1 MALALRVSHLKRY
14 KDIARLFL
22 KYGRGDWLKESGIEE
37 EIEGEQVQ
45 VVPSDKG
52 EELARDLEQLGPTF
66 IKLGQLLSTRSE
78 LLPDAYIEALSRLQ
92 DDIAPFPYAE
102 VEQIVSEELNV
113 RISKAFAFFEAEPI
127 AAASLGQVH
136 RAALRD
142 GRAVVVKVQRP
153 GIRQQIADDL
163 EALEEIATLLEKRTK
178 WGQQYQLSAM
188 LEEFRKTLTLELDY
202 RQEAQH
208 LVKLGENL
216 RTFERIVVPAPVGDY
231 TSSRVLTM
239 DFIQGKK
246 ITGLSPLALLE
257 VDGEELAD
265 TLFHA
270 YLKQIFVDGF
280 FHADPHP
287 GNVFITDDHRIAL
300 LDLGMVARVSPRMQ
314 EQLLQ
319 MVLAIAE
326 GKSDETADFA
336 LKIGETTEQVD
347 EPEFRRRVAELVEK
361 HQDTNL
367 GQVQVGRTFLDMAR
381 YSGDAGVRLP
391 PQLTM
396 LGKALLNLDAIGR
409 VIAPEFDPNA
419 AIRQHSGRI
428 MNQRMLKSLSPGNI
442 FGTVLEMKDLV
453 DRLPARVNR
462 ILDHAANNQ
471 LALKVDTGIDASQ
484 FMVGLQRVANRLVV
498 GLLLAALIVG
508 ATLMMRVE
516 TRFTIFG
523 YPGLA
528 MLMFLIAAGAG
539 ILLLV
544 NIVLN
549 DIRPGD
555 SNKTV
560 GR

>member
-1 MALALRVSHLKRY
+1 
-14 KDIARLFL
+14 
-22 KYGRGDWLKESGIEE
+22 
-37 EIEGEQVQ
+37 
-45 VVPSDKG
+45 
-52 EELARDLEQLGPTF
+52 
-66 IKLGQLLSTRSE
+66 
-78 LLPDAYIEALSRLQ
+78 
-92 DDIAPFPYAE
+92 
-102 VEQIVSEELNV
+102 
-113 RISKAFAFFEAEPI
+113 
-127 AAASLGQVH
+127 
-136 RAALRD
+136 
-142 GRAVVVKVQRP
+142 
-153 GIRQQIADDL
+153 
-163 EALEEIATLLEKRTK
+163 
-178 WGQQYQLSAM
+178 
-188 LEEFRKTLTLELDY
+188 
-202 RQEAQH
+202 
-208 LVKLGENL
+208 
-216 RTFERIVVPAPVGDY
+216 
-231 TSSRVLTM
+231 M

-428 MNQRMLKSLSPGNI
+428 MNQRMLKSLSPGNV

-484 FMVGLQRVANRLVV
+484 VMVGLQRVANRLVV